1 MSTARE
7 DSRLLRQVYAGA
19 LQRDPE
25 ERAEYL
31 DRACV
36 GKSAL
41 RAQVD
46 SLLAAHAEDFLD
58 GDIAHAETRADVH
71 GPGIEGRVIGHYII
85 RREIGR
91 GGMGVV
97 YLADDT
103 RLSRRVALKALS
115 PGVGSELAARE
126 RLRLEA
132 HAAAGLSHPGI
143 ATVYALE
150 EIGDALYLA
159 CEFVPGEPLR
169 SLLKSGPLPLDQ
181 VVDIGTQLAKAL
193 AAAHTQGV
201 VHRDIKPENVMKT
214 PSGVIKVL
222 DFGLARAESS
232 VHSKLTQTGIVVGT
246 PAYLA
251 PEQLLGNPIDFR
263 TDLFALGVLVYEMA
277 SGVNPFVAP
286 SLTATLAR
294 IVEGDVEP
302 LSHKLPKG
310 PPQLDHIVATCLRK
324 DPLERYKSTQEV
336 VADFEQLQTELSRSR
351 PSTPRRPMREQ
362 GGTRAKWT
370 PWLLPAAVTAIVA
383 TAGTLVW
390 LAMDRRSRDLAST
403 TPVVR
408 FDIEPSAG
416 VSSISN
422 VTLASDGRFLV
433 YEGRVDGES
442 RLFLRRVDQAE
453 SRLLAGTEGA
463 RWPFTSPDGAW
474 VGFFRDSKIYKVS
487 TSGGDPLAICE
498 VRGGPGATWTDDGR
512 IVFSRTW
519 LSGLSVV
526 SAEAGTPTVLT
537 TPDPAQ
543 QEIGHWWP
551 SLLPDGHI
559 LFTVVRAGTGLNDAR
574 VAVLD
579 PANGRYRV
587 LFPGA
592 RASWVR
598 SGHLLFYRAGGY
610 HAVPFDPST
619 LQVTGE
625 SFPILADAQELD
637 PSGDWPQPV
646 VTAPGGALAYLAG
659 SFVPGSRLTW
669 IDKNGAFT
677 PLAFAER
684 PFISVRLAPDGR
696 RVATASLEAGRLL
709 IRLFDLQRGT
719 EQVPHIAGMNWNP
732 VWLPDGR
739 LSFTSMRKGDFDVYV
754 KDVNGS
760 GSETAI
766 LSGPDDTDP
775 VAWTRDGRLVFQGSE
790 PDGAYPLKLLDVREP
805 TRSRRLT
812 EQHVENGGS
821 LSPDDRWLAYHS
833 AATGRPLIYVRLLA
847 GDAPAITLSSKAGE
861 FPTFLPDGKRL
872 AFVRGRQLIVQSWRD
887 NKGRFE
893 TGPESTLAELSV
905 GSGWTFG
912 APFDAAA
919 DGRLLALVRT
929 HEAPAPRIRI
939 VLGWDR
945 EVSRL
950 ASESSNTR

>member
-25 ERAEYL
+25 ERPEYL
-31 DRACV
+31 DRACA

-41 RAQVD
+41 RARVN
-46 SLLAAHAEDFLD
+46 SLLAAHADDFPEEELAAAD
-58 GDIAHAETRADVH
+58 TRADVRDH
-71 GPGIEGRVIGHYII
+71 GVEGRVVGHYII

-115 PGVGSELAARE
+115 PGLGSELAARE

-150 EIGDALYLA
+150 EIGDVLYLA

-169 SLLKSGPLPLDQ
+169 ALLKSGPLPLDH

-232 VHSKLTQTGIVVGT
+232 VHSKLTQTGVIVGT

-251 PEQLLGNPIDFR
+251 PEQVLGKKIDFR
-263 TDLFALGVLVYEMA
+263 TDVFALGVVVYEMA

-302 LSHKLPKG
+302 LSHKLPEAT
-310 PPQLDHIVATCLRK
+310 PQLDHIVATCLRK
-324 DPLERYKSTQEV
+324 DPLERYASTQEA
-336 VADFEQLQTELSRSR
+336 VADFERLQIELSRSR
-351 PSTPRRPMREQ
+351 PTEPRVQMREQ
-362 GGTRAKWT
+362 GRTRARWT
-370 PWLLPAAVTAIVA
+370 PWLLPAAVTAIMA
-383 TAGTLVW
+383 MAGTLAW
-390 LAMDRRSRDLAST
+390 LAMDQRSRGIASAA
-403 TPVVR
+403 PVVR
-408 FDIEPSAG
+408 FDIEPLTG
-416 VSSISN
+416 VGSISN
-422 VTLASDGRFLV
+422 VALASDGRFVV

-442 RLFLRRVDQAE
+442 RLFLRRLDQAE
-453 SRLLAGTEGA
+453 SRLLPGTEGA

-487 TSGGDPLAICE
+487 TSGGDPLAICD

-519 LSGLSVV
+519 LAGLSVV
-526 SAEAGTPTVLT
+526 SADAGTPTVLT

-574 VAVLD
+574 VALLD

-592 RASWVR
+592 RASWIR

-610 HAVPFDPST
+610 HAVPFNLST

-646 VTAPGGALAYLAG
+646 VTAPGGALAYLSG
-659 SFVPGSRLTW
+659 SYVPASRLTW

-677 PLAFAER
+677 PLASAER
-684 PFISVRLAPDGR
+684 PFISVRLSPDGR

-719 EQVPHIAGMNWNP
+719 EQVPQIAGMNWNP

-775 VAWTRDGRLVFQGSE
+775 VAWTRDGQLVFQGSE
-790 PDGAYPLKLLDVREP
+790 PDGAYPLKLLDPREP

-821 LSPDDRWLAYHS
+821 LSPDDRWLAYHA

-847 GDAPAITLSSKAGE
+847 GDAPAVTVSSQAGE

-872 AFVRGRQLIVQSWRD
+872 AFVRGRQLMVQSWRD
-887 NKGRFE
+887 NAGRFE
-893 TGPESTLAELSV
+893 TGAESALAALSV

-929 HEAPAPRIRI
+929 HESPPPRIRI

-950 ASESSNTR
+950 EAEAPAKR